1 MYEPHTQAMLQRILN
16 SVNAG
21 SDGDT
26 SQVFHSR
33 LGANFYSMHA
43 LFQQLYGSRGDAE
56 AKLTEL
62 IAALARSYQQRPAEL
77 RESDAQREQNP
88 DWFLSQNWVGMALYC
103 DRFADGLAGVNQRI
117 DYLDELGVNMV
128 HIMPMMQA
136 PAGAND
142 GGYAISDFRQV
153 DSRFGTLN
161 DITRLS
167 DTLRDKEMLLTLD
180 VVINH
185 TSDEHP
191 WAQKAREGDPKY
203 RDYYYLYPDRQMPD
217 QFEQTLPEIF
227 PETAPGSFTW
237 DDELQQWV
245 MTVFNNYQWDLNY
258 RNPDVFREMIE
269 IILFWANQGGDILR
283 LDAPAFIWKQL
294 GTDCQNRPEAHLIL
308 QLFKDCAQIVCPGVL
323 FIAEAIVAPKEII
336 KYFGP
341 DPVAGRECEIAY
353 NATFMALLWDA
364 VATRNTKVLN
374 QALHSLPAKPERT
387 TWLNYV
393 RCHDDIGLGFEDADI
408 AAAGLTPY
416 DHRRYLM
423 QSLTGQHIDSR
434 SRGLAFATNEKTGDA
449 RISGSLASLAG
460 LETAIANQD
469 SHATKLALR
478 RILTLHALTMAYGGI
493 TLLYYSD
500 ELATLNDYS
509 YEQEPD
515 KAPDNR
521 WVHRPKIDWQRA
533 EQRHIEGTK
542 EQHIFSGLQALIA
555 LRKRTDVFAD
565 FNNRQLLG
573 NDNQHLFSFARY
585 DPSGKQAPVVVVANF
600 DERDH
605 FLNLDNLRAQGYLQ
619 GSVIYDLKRG
629 ERLALPEPHL
639 LSIPACGFYYLTNQ
653 TSTS

>member
-1 MYEPHTQAMLQRILN
+1 MYESHTQAMLQRILN
-16 SVNAG
+16 SVNAE
-21 SDGDT
+21 SDDHT

-43 LFQQLYGSRGDAE
+43 LFLQLYGNRADAE
-56 AKLTEL
+56 EKLTEL
-62 IAALARSYQQRPAEL
+62 IAALANSYQQRPAEL
-77 RESDAQREQNP
+77 RNKDTQREQNP

-103 DRFADGLAGVNQRI
+103 DRFAGGLAGVNQRV
-117 DYLDELGVNMV
+117 DYLNELGVNMV

-153 DSRFGTLN
+153 DSRFGTLS
-161 DITRLS
+161 DITKLS
-167 DTLRDKEMLLTLD
+167 DTLRSKEMLLTLD

-185 TSDEHP
+185 TSAEHQ

-203 RDYYYLYPDRQMPD
+203 CDYYYLYPDRQLPD

-269 IILFWANQGGDILR
+269 IILFWANQGADILR

-294 GTDCQNRPEAHLIL
+294 GTDCQNLPEAHLIL

-408 AAAGLTPY
+408 TAAGLTPY

-423 QSLTGQHIDSR
+423 QYLTGQHEHSS

-460 LETAIANQD
+460 LEAAVLYQD
-469 SHATKLALR
+469 SRATELALQ

-500 ELATLNDYS
+500 ELAMLNDYS
-509 YEQEPD
+509 YENEPE

-542 EQHIFSGLQALIA
+542 EQRIFSGLQELIA
-555 LRKRTDVFAD
+555 LRKRTEVFAD
-565 FNNRQLLG
+565 FNNRELLG

-585 DPSGKQAPVVVVANF
+585 DPAGKLAPVVVVANF
-600 DERDH
+600 DEQDH

-619 GSVIYDLKRG
+619 GTAIYDVKSG
-629 ERLALPEPHL
+629 EQLVLPEPHL
-639 LSIPACGFYYLTNQ
+639 LSIPACGFYYLSNQ
-653 TSTS
+653 AGIS